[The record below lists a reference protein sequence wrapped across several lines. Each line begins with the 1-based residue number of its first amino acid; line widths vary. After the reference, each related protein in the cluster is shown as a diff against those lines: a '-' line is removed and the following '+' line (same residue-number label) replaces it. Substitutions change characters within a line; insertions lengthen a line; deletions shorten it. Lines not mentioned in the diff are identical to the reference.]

1 MGAGAVTADWL
12 VLAFVATLAVFAAV
26 VATILVDALRTRSR
40 VTRRVRPLGEMFA
53 SEEQGAPAQ
62 RQAAE
67 VAGRQNAVV
76 AWLKARFPLAGGVRV
91 GVVMAATTLL
101 VALLVTPFLVF
112 VGVGTGLASVLAL
125 AGAMFLGWN
134 IGKLLED
141 NKRTEFNDRL
151 LLAMDDFQR
160 MVRFGIPTLQALN
173 SVTDAAEAPLKE
185 TLRNAMLEAA
195 LGVPLERA
203 MAHEAHRIRMGEL
216 AMLAAILS
224 TQASTGGNLSEAVG
238 NLAEMLR
245 ERKDN
250 RTKMKA
256 STAESRLT
264 LAILGIVPFLG
275 VGVQAP
281 SQPELLVTLV
291 NEGRHLLG
299 IGVGLIFGGFVISY
313 LMLRSAQ
320 R

>member
-1 MGAGAVTADWL
+1 MDWL
-12 VLAFVATLAVFAAV
+12 LLAFVAALTIFGAIVAV
-26 VATILVDALRTRSR
+26 VMIDALRTRAR
-40 VTRRVRPLGEMFA
+40 VTRRVRPFGELFA
-53 SEEQGAPAQ
+53 GEEQDAPAQ
-62 RQAAE
+62 RSTTEAASE
-67 VAGRQNAVV
+67 ENALA
-76 AWLKARFPLAGGVRV
+76 AWLKQRFPLAGGARV
-91 GVVMAATTLL
+91 GVMTVAAMLLAVLL
-101 VALLVTPFLVF
+101 VAPFLMF
-112 VGVGTGLASVLAL
+112 VGVGTGLALVFAF
-125 AGAMFLGWN
+125 AVAAALGWN
-134 IGKLLED
+134 VGKLMED

-173 SVTDAAEAPLKE
+173 SVAEAAEEPLKPV
-185 TLRNAMLEAA
+185 LRNVLLEAA

-203 MAHEAHRIRMGEL
+203 MAREARRTRIGEL

-238 NLAEMLR
+238 NLANMLR

-250 RTKMKA
+250 RTKLKS

-264 LAILGIVPFLG
+264 LVILGIVPFIG
-275 VGVQAP
+275 IGMQVPA
-281 SQPELLVTLV
+281 QPELLTTLL

-299 IGVGLIFGGFVISY
+299 IGLGLIFAGFAVSF
-313 LMLRSAQ
+313 LMMRSAQ

>member
-1 MGAGAVTADWL
+1 MSGDWL
-12 VLAFVATLAVFAAV
+12 TWAFVAAIAVFAAV
-26 VATILVDALRTRSR
+26 GAVTIADVLRTRSR

-53 SEEQGAPAQ
+53 NEERDAPAQ
-62 RQAAE
+62 RPATDAITQE
-67 VAGRQNAVV
+67 NAFV
-76 AWLKARFPLAGGVRV
+76 AWLKGRFPLAGGVRV
-91 GVVMAATTLL
+91 GVFVALTTLL
-101 VALLVTPFLVF
+101 VALLVAPFLAF
-112 VGVGTGLASVLAL
+112 VGLGTGLAVVVAIAAAVL
-125 AGAMFLGWN
+125 LGWN
-134 IGKLLED
+134 VGKLLED

-173 SVTDAAEAPLKE
+173 SVTDAAETPLKE
-185 TLRNAMLEAA
+185 VLRNVMLEAA

-203 MAHEAHRIRMGEL
+203 MAREAHRVRMGEL

-250 RTKMKA
+250 RTKMKS

-264 LAILGIVPFLG
+264 LVILGIVPFLG
-275 VGVQAP
+275 IGMQVP
-281 SQPELLVTLV
+281 TQPELLETLL

-299 IGVGLIFGGFVISY
+299 IGLGLIFTGFAVSY

>member
-1 MGAGAVTADWL
+1 MSGDWL
-12 VLAFVATLAVFAAV
+12 TWAFVAAIAVFAAV
-26 VATILVDALRTRSR
+26 GAVTVADVLRTRSR

-53 SEEQGAPAQ
+53 NEERDAPAQ
-62 RQAAE
+62 RPATDAITQE
-67 VAGRQNAVV
+67 NPFV
-76 AWLKARFPLAGGVRV
+76 AWLKGRFPLAGGVRV
-91 GVVMAATTLL
+91 GVFVALTTLL
-101 VALLVTPFLVF
+101 VALLVAPFLAF
-112 VGVGTGLASVLAL
+112 VGLSTGLAVVVAIAAAVL
-125 AGAMFLGWN
+125 LGWN
-134 IGKLLED
+134 VGKLLED

-173 SVTDAAEAPLKE
+173 SVTDAAETPLKE
-185 TLRNAMLEAA
+185 VLRNVMLEAA

-203 MAHEAHRIRMGEL
+203 MAREAHRVRMGEL

-250 RTKMKA
+250 RTKMKS

-264 LAILGIVPFLG
+264 LVILGIVPFLG
-275 VGVQAP
+275 IGMQVP
-281 SQPELLVTLV
+281 TQPELLETLL

-299 IGVGLIFGGFVISY
+299 IGLGLIFTGFAVSY

>member
-1 MGAGAVTADWL
+1 MSGDWL
-12 VLAFVATLAVFAAV
+12 TWAFVAAIAVFAAV
-26 VATILVDALRTRSR
+26 GAVTIADVLRTRSR

-53 SEEQGAPAQ
+53 NEERDAPAQ
-62 RQAAE
+62 RPATDAITQE
-67 VAGRQNAVV
+67 NPFV
-76 AWLKARFPLAGGVRV
+76 AWLKGRFPLAGGVRV
-91 GVVMAATTLL
+91 GVFVALTTLL
-101 VALLVTPFLVF
+101 VALLVAPFLAF
-112 VGVGTGLASVLAL
+112 VGLGTGLAVVVAVAAAVL
-125 AGAMFLGWN
+125 LGWN
-134 IGKLLED
+134 VGKLLED

-173 SVTDAAEAPLKE
+173 SVTDAAETPLKE
-185 TLRNAMLEAA
+185 VLRNVMLEAA

-203 MAHEAHRIRMGEL
+203 MAREAHRVRMGEL

-250 RTKMKA
+250 RTKMKS

-264 LAILGIVPFLG
+264 LVILGIVPFLG
-275 VGVQAP
+275 IGMQVP
-281 SQPELLVTLV
+281 TQPELLETLL

-299 IGVGLIFGGFVISY
+299 IGLGLIFTGFAVSY

>member
-1 MGAGAVTADWL
+1 MSGDWL
-12 VLAFVATLAVFAAV
+12 TLAFVAAIAVFAAV
-26 VATILVDALRTRSR
+26 GAVTIADVLRTRSR

-53 SEEQGAPAQ
+53 NEERDAPAQ
-62 RQAAE
+62 RPATDAITQE
-67 VAGRQNAVV
+67 NAFV
-76 AWLKARFPLAGGVRV
+76 AWLKGRFPLAGGVRV
-91 GVVMAATTLL
+91 GVFVALTTLL
-101 VALLVTPFLVF
+101 VALLVAPFLAF
-112 VGVGTGLASVLAL
+112 VGLSTGLAVVVAIAAAVL
-125 AGAMFLGWN
+125 LGWN
-134 IGKLLED
+134 VGKLLED

-173 SVTDAAEAPLKE
+173 SVTDAAETPLKE
-185 TLRNAMLEAA
+185 VLRNVMLEAA

-203 MAHEAHRIRMGEL
+203 MAREAHRVRMGEL

-250 RTKMKA
+250 RTKMKS

-264 LAILGIVPFLG
+264 LVILGIVPFLG
-275 VGVQAP
+275 IGMQVP
-281 SQPELLVTLV
+281 TQPELLETLL

-299 IGVGLIFGGFVISY
+299 IGLGLIFTGFAVSY

>member
-1 MGAGAVTADWL
+1 MTVDWL
-12 VLAFVATLAVFAAV
+12 VLAFVAALAVFAAIVAV
-26 VATILVDALRTRSR
+26 VVGDALRTRSR
-40 VTRRVRPLGEMFA
+40 VARRVRPLGELFA
-53 SEEQGAPAQ
+53 GEEQDVPAQ
-62 RQAAE
+62 RPATEAA
-67 VAGRQNAVV
+67 AGQENALV
-76 AWLKARFPLAGGVRV
+76 AWLKQRFPLAGGARV
-91 GVVMAATTLL
+91 GAVVAGTMLL
-101 VALLVTPFLVF
+101 VVLLLVPFLVF
-112 VGVGTGLASVLAL
+112 VGMGTWLAL
-125 AGAMFLGWN
+125 AFAFTVAAELGWN
-134 IGKLLED
+134 VGKLMED
-141 NKRTEFNDRL
+141 TKRTAFSDRL

-173 SVTDAAEAPLKE
+173 SVTDAAEAPLKPV
-185 TLRNAMLEAA
+185 LRNAMLEAA

-203 MAHEAHRIRMGEL
+203 MAREARRVRMGEL

-250 RTKMKA
+250 RTKLKA

-264 LAILGIVPFLG
+264 LVILGIVPFLG
-275 VGVQAP
+275 IGMQAP
-281 SQPELLVTLV
+281 AQPELLSTLM

-299 IGVGLIFGGFVISY
+299 IGLGLIFAGFAISY
-313 LMLRSAQ
+313 LMMRSAQ

>member
-1 MGAGAVTADWL
+1 MSGDWL
-12 VLAFVATLAVFAAV
+12 TLAFVAAIAVFAAV
-26 VATILVDALRTRSR
+26 GAVTIADVLRTRSR

-53 SEEQGAPAQ
+53 NEERDAPAQ
-62 RQAAE
+62 RPATDAITQE
-67 VAGRQNAVV
+67 NAFV
-76 AWLKARFPLAGGVRV
+76 AWLKGRFPLAGGVRV
-91 GVVMAATTLL
+91 GVFVALTTLL
-101 VALLVTPFLVF
+101 VALLVAPFLAF
-112 VGVGTGLASVLAL
+112 VGLGTGLAVVVAL
-125 AGAMFLGWN
+125 AAAVLLGWN
-134 IGKLLED
+134 VGKLLED

-173 SVTDAAEAPLKE
+173 SVTDAAETPLKE
-185 TLRNAMLEAA
+185 VLRNVMLEAA

-203 MAHEAHRIRMGEL
+203 MAREAHRVRMGEL

-250 RTKMKA
+250 RTKMKS

-264 LAILGIVPFLG
+264 LVILGIVPFLG
-275 VGVQAP
+275 IGMQVP
-281 SQPELLVTLV
+281 TQPELLETLL

-299 IGVGLIFGGFVISY
+299 IGLGLIFTGFAVSY

>member
-1 MGAGAVTADWL
+1 MSGDWL
-12 VLAFVATLAVFAAV
+12 TLAFVAALAVFAAV
-26 VATILVDALRTRSR
+26 AAIVAADALRTRSR
-40 VTRRVRPLGEMFA
+40 VSRRVRPLAEMFA
-53 SEEQGAPAQ
+53 NDERDAPAQ
-62 RQAAE
+62 RPATE
-67 VAGRQNAVV
+67 VAGQENAFV
-76 AWLKARFPLAGGVRV
+76 AWLKGRFPLAGGVRV
-91 GVVMAATTLL
+91 GVVAAVTTLL
-101 VALLVTPFLVF
+101 TGLLVAPFLAF
-112 VGVGTGLASVLAL
+112 VGVATGLALAVAL
-125 AGAMFLGWN
+125 GAAILLGWN
-134 IGKLLED
+134 IAKLLED

-173 SVTDAAEAPLKE
+173 SITEAAEAPLKQV
-185 TLRNAMLEAA
+185 LRNAMLETA

-203 MAHEAHRIRMGEL
+203 MAREAHRIRMGEL

-250 RTKMKA
+250 RTKLKS

-264 LAILGIVPFLG
+264 LVILGIVPFLG
-275 VGVQAP
+275 IGMQVP
-281 SQPELLVTLV
+281 SQPELLDTLL
-291 NEGRHLLG
+291 NDARHLLG
-299 IGVGLIFGGFVISY
+299 IGLGLIFTGFAISY

>member
-1 MGAGAVTADWL
+1 MSGDWL
-12 VLAFVATLAVFAAV
+12 TWAFVAAIAVFAAV
-26 VATILVDALRTRSR
+26 GAVTIADVLRTRSR

-53 SEEQGAPAQ
+53 NEERDAPAQ
-62 RQAAE
+62 RPATDAITQE
-67 VAGRQNAVV
+67 NPFV
-76 AWLKARFPLAGGVRV
+76 AWLKGRFPLAGGVRV
-91 GVVMAATTLL
+91 GVFVALTTLL
-101 VALLVTPFLVF
+101 VALLVAPFLAF
-112 VGVGTGLASVLAL
+112 VGLSTGLAAVVAIAAAVL
-125 AGAMFLGWN
+125 LGWN
-134 IGKLLED
+134 VGKLLED
-141 NKRTEFNDRL
+141 NRRTEFNDRL

-173 SVTDAAEAPLKE
+173 SVTDAAETPLKE
-185 TLRNAMLEAA
+185 VLRNVMLEAA

-203 MAHEAHRIRMGEL
+203 MAREAHRVRMGEL

-250 RTKMKA
+250 RTKMKS

-264 LAILGIVPFLG
+264 LVILGIVPFLG
-275 VGVQAP
+275 IGMQVP
-281 SQPELLVTLV
+281 TQPELLETLL

-299 IGVGLIFGGFVISY
+299 IGLGLIFTGFAVSY

>member
-1 MGAGAVTADWL
+1 MTVDWL
-12 VLAFVATLAVFAAV
+12 VWAFVAALAVFAAIVAV
-26 VATILVDALRTRSR
+26 VVGDALRTRSR
-40 VTRRVRPLGEMFA
+40 VARRVRPLGELFA
-53 SEEQGAPAQ
+53 GEEQDVPAQ
-62 RQAAE
+62 RPATEAAGSE
-67 VAGRQNAVV
+67 NALV
-76 AWLKARFPLAGGVRV
+76 AWLKQRFPLAGGARV
-91 GVVMAATTLL
+91 GAVVAGTMLL
-101 VALLVTPFLVF
+101 VVLLLVPFLVF
-112 VGVGTGLASVLAL
+112 VGMGTWLAL
-125 AGAMFLGWN
+125 AFAFTVAAVLGWN
-134 IGKLLED
+134 VGKLMED
-141 NKRTEFNDRL
+141 TKRTAFSDRL

-173 SVTDAAEAPLKE
+173 SVTDAAEAPLKPV
-185 TLRNAMLEAA
+185 LRNAMLEAA

-203 MAHEAHRIRMGEL
+203 MAREARRVRMGEL

-250 RTKMKA
+250 RTKLKA

-264 LAILGIVPFLG
+264 LVILGIVPCLCICM
-275 VGVQAP
+275 QAP
-281 SQPELLVTLV
+281 AQPELLSTLM

-299 IGVGLIFGGFVISY
+299 IGLGLIFSGFAISY
-313 LMLRSAQ
+313 LMMRSAQ

>member
-1 MGAGAVTADWL
+1 MSGDWL
-12 VLAFVATLAVFAAV
+12 TLAFVAAIAVFAAV
-26 VATILVDALRTRSR
+26 GAVTIADVLRTRSR

-53 SEEQGAPAQ
+53 NEERDAPAQ
-62 RQAAE
+62 RPATDAITQE
-67 VAGRQNAVV
+67 NAFV
-76 AWLKARFPLAGGVRV
+76 AWLKGRFPLAGGVRV
-91 GVVMAATTLL
+91 GVFVALTTLL
-101 VALLVTPFLVF
+101 VALLVAPFLAF
-112 VGVGTGLASVLAL
+112 VGLSTGLAVVVAL
-125 AGAMFLGWN
+125 AAAVLLGWN
-134 IGKLLED
+134 VGKLLED

-173 SVTDAAEAPLKE
+173 SVTDAAEAPLKGV
-185 TLRNAMLEAA
+185 LRNVMLEAA

-203 MAHEAHRIRMGEL
+203 MAREAHRVRMGEL

-250 RTKMKA
+250 RTKMKS

-264 LAILGIVPFLG
+264 LVILGIVPFLG
-275 VGVQAP
+275 IGMQVP
-281 SQPELLVTLV
+281 TQPELLETLL

-299 IGVGLIFGGFVISY
+299 IGIGLIFTGFAVSY

>member
-1 MGAGAVTADWL
+1 MSGDWL
-12 VLAFVATLAVFAAV
+12 TWAFVAAIAVFAAV
-26 VATILVDALRTRSR
+26 GAVTIADVLRTRSR

-53 SEEQGAPAQ
+53 NEERDAPAQ
-62 RQAAE
+62 RPATDAITQE
-67 VAGRQNAVV
+67 NPFV
-76 AWLKARFPLAGGVRV
+76 AWLKGRFPLAGGVRV
-91 GVVMAATTLL
+91 GVFVALTTLL
-101 VALLVTPFLVF
+101 VALLVAPFLAF
-112 VGVGTGLASVLAL
+112 VGLSTGLAVVVAVAAAVL
-125 AGAMFLGWN
+125 LGWN
-134 IGKLLED
+134 VGKLLED

-173 SVTDAAEAPLKE
+173 SVTDAAETPLKE
-185 TLRNAMLEAA
+185 VLRNVMLEAA

-203 MAHEAHRIRMGEL
+203 MAREAHRVRMGEL

-250 RTKMKA
+250 RTKMKS

-264 LAILGIVPFLG
+264 LVILGIVPFLG
-275 VGVQAP
+275 IGMQVP
-281 SQPELLVTLV
+281 TQPELLETLL

-299 IGVGLIFGGFVISY
+299 IGLGLIFTGFAVSY

>member
-1 MGAGAVTADWL
+1 MSGDWL
-12 VLAFVATLAVFAAV
+12 TWAFVAAIAVFAAV
-26 VATILVDALRTRSR
+26 GAVTIADVLRTRSR

-53 SEEQGAPAQ
+53 NEERDAPAQ
-62 RQAAE
+62 RPATEAITQE
-67 VAGRQNAVV
+67 NAFV
-76 AWLKARFPLAGGVRV
+76 AWLKGRFPLAGGVRV
-91 GVVMAATTLL
+91 GVFVALTTLL
-101 VALLVTPFLVF
+101 VALLVAPFLAF
-112 VGVGTGLASVLAL
+112 VGLSTGLAVVAAIAAAVL
-125 AGAMFLGWN
+125 LGWN
-134 IGKLLED
+134 VGKLLED

-173 SVTDAAEAPLKE
+173 SVTDAAESPLKE
-185 TLRNAMLEAA
+185 VLRNVMLEAA

-203 MAHEAHRIRMGEL
+203 MAREAHRVRMGEL

-250 RTKMKA
+250 RTKMKS

-264 LAILGIVPFLG
+264 LVILGIVPFLG
-275 VGVQAP
+275 IGMQVP
-281 SQPELLVTLV
+281 TQPELLETLL

-299 IGVGLIFGGFVISY
+299 IGLGLIFTGFAVSY